1 MVTPNYN
8 VGPIEIKLENGD
20 YFYTEVICRGD
31 KLITGTFTNNSFFRD
46 AWEVNISDYGSL
58 QLAMEE
64 LYSMIDEAAQLIHAY
79 A

>member
-20 YFYTEVICRGD
+20 YLYTEVVRRGD
-31 KLITGTFTNNSFFRD
+31 KLITGTFTNNSFLRD
-46 AWEVNISDYGSL
+46 EWEVNISDYGSL